1 VNLEKSFLQAKTK
14 YSTHSQLGQDAL
26 AISLFG
32 GEGYFV
38 EFGAADGFHLSNTL
52 MLEEVGGWQ
61 GVIAEPNPSHRE
73 SVKKRSCHVD
83 TRCVYKTTGEKIEFY
98 SVNNLPEL
106 STISKYAD
114 SDHWSAARQDSA
126 VFSVETITLDDL
138 LEHYSAPQ
146 MIEYISV
153 DTEGSEFDILSSFS
167 FKRDVKLFTIEH
179 NYTKNR
185 GEIHS
190 LMTSHGYTRI
200 LERFSQWDD
209 WYLKD

>member
-1 VNLEKSFLQAKTK
+1 LNLEKSFLQAQKSC
-14 YSTHSQLGQDAL
+14 STHSQLGQDSLAL
-26 AISLFG
+26 SLFG
-32 GEGYFV
+32 EGGYFV

-52 MLEEVGGWQ
+52 MLEEASGWQ
-61 GVIAEPNPSHRE
+61 GIVAEPNPNYRE

-83 TRCVYKTTGEKIEFY
+83 TRCVYKTTGEKINFS

-106 STISKYAD
+106 STISKYAN
-114 SDHWSAARQDSA
+114 SDHWAAARRNSN

-146 MIEYISV
+146 TIQYISV

-167 FKRDVKLFTIEH
+167 FKRDVKLFTVEH
-179 NYTKNR
+179 NNTSSRNKIYD
-185 GEIHS
+185 
-190 LMTSHGYTRI
+190 LMVSHGYTRI
-200 LERFSQWDD
+200 LEKFSQWDD